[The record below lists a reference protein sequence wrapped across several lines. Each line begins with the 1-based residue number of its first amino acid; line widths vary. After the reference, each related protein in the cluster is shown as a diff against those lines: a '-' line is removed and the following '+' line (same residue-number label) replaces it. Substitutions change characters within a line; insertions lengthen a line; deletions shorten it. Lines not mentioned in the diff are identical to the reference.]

1 MRHDAVLEALDML
14 DQLARSGGTFL
25 DVGHSDL
32 EHDGQTKR
40 TSTQRLIRGRPAGH
54 GGPARTSARGAGGT
68 PCAGARPAGV
78 TVGAVQELLLE
89 DLSRGSRALGPAER
103 YASDRQEPRSVDR
116 CGRTEAPN

>member
-14 DQLARSGGTFL
+14 DQLARSRRTFL

-54 GGPARTSARGAGGT
+54 GGLRGLRREAQVVRRAQVRGTQASPSARSRNFCSRTSVEVVAH
-68 PCAGARPAGV
+68 
-78 TVGAVQELLLE
+78 
-89 DLSRGSRALGPAER
+89 
-103 YASDRQEPRSVDR
+103 
-116 CGRTEAPN
+116 